1 MAKLD
6 TGSATPLYIQLAEE
20 IRRGVS
26 TGAMEPGAQI
36 MPEAAMC
43 EAYGVS
49 RITVRK
55 AVNLLV
61 EDKVLF
67 RKQGKGTFV
76 AYPDFFENANIR
88 HNSFTAATIET
99 ASTPYTTVLSQGL
112 TAIDSHIANQY
123 PMPASCEKEM
133 VCIMRLRYLDKKP
146 VVYEVDY
153 LPTRYSSLLECRLDN
168 QSLYAL
174 LHEHFSVVP
183 THFCD
188 RFDVTLA
195 SSTLAKRLQV
205 ESGHPLLV
213 INQTVF
219 DAERNVIYY
228 NTQFV
233 RTDAYEYC
241 IRSFNNT

>member
-76 AYPDFFENANIR
+76 AYR
-88 HNSFTAATIET
+88 HRFAHCESI
-99 ASTPYTTVLSQGL
+99 
-112 TAIDSHIANQY
+112 SHA
-123 PMPASCEKEM
+123 CL
-133 VCIMRLRYLDKKP
+133 LR
-146 VVYEVDY
+146 
-153 LPTRYSSLLECRLDN
+153 
-168 QSLYAL
+168 
-174 LHEHFSVVP
+174 
-183 THFCD
+183 
-188 RFDVTLA
+188 
-195 SSTLAKRLQV
+195 
-205 ESGHPLLV
+205 
-213 INQTVF
+213 
-219 DAERNVIYY
+219 ERNGLYHAAALFG
-228 NTQFV
+228 QKAS
-233 RTDAYEYC
+233 RL
-241 IRSFNNT
+241 